1 MGHTLGHRK
10 QVWWH
15 GAVSAT
21 IKGGT
26 PVARA
31 QESVM
36 AQDIDEVEDIDLA
49 VVAYLDEGD
58 WYVQELPEDALES
71 VEAIARELRR
81 YPSETGAVALIS
93 VDEDWLLIER
103 VIGSSVRLL
112 LSDASAA
119 TDWLLARSA
128 VDQLGIPVEEGD
140 DDQIPAGDL
149 AIVADLG
156 TAPSE
161 LGELLDDFDLYP
173 EEILSEVATRAG
185 FGAKFDDV
193 AGLSNA

>member
-1 MGHTLGHRK
+1 
-10 QVWWH
+10 
-15 GAVSAT
+15 
-21 IKGGT
+21 
-26 PVARA
+26 
-31 QESVM
+31 M

-93 VDEDWLLIER
+93 VDEDWLLIVR
-103 VIGSSVRLL
+103 VGGSSVRLL

-119 TDWLLARSA
+119 TDWPLARSA

-140 DDQIPAGDL
+140 DDQVPAGDL

>member
-1 MGHTLGHRK
+1 
-10 QVWWH
+10 
-15 GAVSAT
+15 
-21 IKGGT
+21 
-26 PVARA
+26 
-31 QESVM
+31 
-36 AQDIDEVEDIDLA
+36 
-49 VVAYLDEGD
+49 
-58 WYVQELPEDALES
+58 
-71 VEAIARELRR
+71 
-81 YPSETGAVALIS
+81 VALIS

-140 DDQIPAGDL
+140 DDQVPAGDL